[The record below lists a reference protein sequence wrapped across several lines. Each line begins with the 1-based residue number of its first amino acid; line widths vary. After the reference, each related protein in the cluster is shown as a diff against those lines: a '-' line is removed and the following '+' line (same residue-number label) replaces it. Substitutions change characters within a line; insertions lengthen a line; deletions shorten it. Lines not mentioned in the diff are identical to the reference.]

1 VGARR
6 RKEATNVDEERRAS
20 PRIELAVPITV
31 ERLESAP
38 AGESRP
44 VVNTVTRNISAGG
57 VYFQT
62 INDAEFRPGMRVSL
76 RISMPH
82 RSVPGHDRVSFSLVG
97 RGTVVRIDRPDRTGR
112 GGGPMEENPSGV
124 AIQFDE
130 ALSFEDFRLV

>member
-1 VGARR
+1 V
-6 RKEATNVDEERRAS
+6 NEERRAS

-31 ERLESAP
+31 ERLGFAQ
-38 AGESRP
+38 AGESGP

-57 VYFQT
+57 VYFHT
-62 INDAEFRPGMRVSL
+62 LHDEEFRPGMRVSL

-97 RGTVVRIDRPDRTGR
+97 RGTVVRIDPPDRRSDEGESSEQ
-112 GGGPMEENPSGV
+112 PASGV
-124 AIQFDE
+124 AIRFDE